1 MRSPLKVVEE
11 MELLNKN
18 LGAEYF
24 NLQGSGI
31 YAFKKSPLNSNNKWY
46 EDFFNQLVKRKL
58 NEKIYWAFATRIDT
72 AEPEMFIKAKEAGC
86 VKVTLGIESGNEM
99 ILKKIKKKCT
109 KKHIYDIVQSA
120 KNSGIHSVHAN
131 FILGLPYE
139 TRETAGDTLEMIGSL
154 PLDGVGVSI
163 LDIYPG
169 TDVFDMVEK
178 SEGGLNWLPGKRMNW
193 ESYTRLEVQ
202 VSVND
207 LTKDDLLDLRE
218 EALERWRAKK
228 ITGVDGQGN
237 KQLVALI
244 KFYRE
249 RLKQVAKLK
258 NIYKT
263 RLNQS

>member
-1 MRSPLKVVEE
+1 
-11 MELLNKN
+11 
-18 LGAEYF
+18 
-24 NLQGSGI
+24 
-31 YAFKKSPLNSNNKWY
+31 
-46 EDFFNQLVKRKL
+46 
-58 NEKIYWAFATRIDT
+58 
-72 AEPEMFIKAKEAGC
+72 
-86 VKVTLGIESGNEM
+86 
-99 ILKKIKKKCT
+99 
-109 KKHIYDIVQSA
+109 
-120 KNSGIHSVHAN
+120 
-131 FILGLPYE
+131 LGLPYE